1 MGFKSKL
8 RLVQVHRYLTYG
20 VLFGLLF
27 PLASWSFLLGW
38 KFDWSIELLITLHQ
52 QHPLLYVIDS
62 APLFLGWL
70 AAFAGYQKDQLEA
83 ERDRFYL
90 AAFKDDLTGLPNRR
104 SFHQQVLQQHAF
116 HQPNS
121 RAIGTL
127 LFIDLDKFKLVNDS
141 FGHHLGDHLL
151 KVIGERL
158 LSQVRATDKVF
169 RLGGDEFL
177 VLLPPV
183 DLSESQAEAQARK
196 VAAHIIKVIAKPVA
210 LEGHL
215 VTVDSSVGISLYDT
229 SESWD
234 RIVTRGDNAMY
245 HAKQN
250 RAQSIVFYTDQ
261 LHQELIAKTCLL
273 EALDEGIKSDQ
284 LRVYYQPQFN
294 STHQLTGAE
303 ALTRWEHPTL
313 GLLTPDQFIPLA
325 EQHFKIATID
335 GWVIESVF
343 KQIRCWSKLGLLI
356 PKVAINLSPV
366 SLADKGFIALIDRVS
381 GRYGVQPD
389 QVVFELTEQVNLQ
402 SYVDA
407 IENVLDQLVV
417 RGYHISIDDFG
428 TEYAAMTTLKRLP
441 ISQIKIDRSFIAD
454 IESNKESVAITQAL
468 LMLADALQVEVV
480 AEGVETQKQMSV
492 VNQLGCNY
500 FQGHLFSE
508 PLLPN
513 ELRSLYQD
521 YTPTCQTH

>member
-1 MGFKSKL
+1 M
-8 RLVQVHRYLTYG
+8 
-20 VLFGLLF
+20 
-27 PLASWSFLLGW
+27 
-38 KFDWSIELLITLHQ
+38 
-52 QHPLLYVIDS
+52 
-62 APLFLGWL
+62 
-70 AAFAGYQKDQLEA
+70 
-83 ERDRFYL
+83 
-90 AAFKDDLTGLPNRR
+90 
-104 SFHQQVLQQHAF
+104 
-116 HQPNS
+116 
-121 RAIGTL
+121 
-127 LFIDLDKFKLVNDS
+127 
-141 FGHHLGDHLL
+141 
-151 KVIGERL
+151 
-158 LSQVRATDKVF
+158 
-169 RLGGDEFL
+169 
-177 VLLPPV
+177 
-183 DLSESQAEAQARK
+183 
-196 VAAHIIKVIAKPVA
+196 
-210 LEGHL
+210 
-215 VTVDSSVGISLYDT
+215 
-229 SESWD
+229 
-234 RIVTRGDNAMY
+234 
-245 HAKQN
+245 
-250 RAQSIVFYTDQ
+250 
-261 LHQELIAKTCLL
+261 
-273 EALDEGIKSDQ
+273 
-284 LRVYYQPQFN
+284 
-294 STHQLTGAE
+294 
-303 ALTRWEHPTL
+303 
-313 GLLTPDQFIPLA
+313 
-325 EQHFKIATID
+325 
-335 GWVIESVF
+335 IESVF
-343 KQIRCWSKLGLLI
+343 KQIRCWSKLRLLI